1 MGMAKP
7 SNYKPGGSGRD
18 TYIIRNN
25 GGLYHEFT
33 PASAMTPAN
42 FRNCQMRQS
51 FNLCGLDVK
60 MPNYHADGSGRDSYI
75 VMSNGGFKPEKLAAE
90 FDHTFVHSLRRYKL
104 PSTPSEYS
112 RPKTTKGAQRMSK
125 AYSKSIRDSQTN
137 PYLRS

>member
-7 SNYKPGGSGRD
+7 ASYNPGGSGRD

-42 FRNCQMRQS
+42 FRSCQMRQS
-51 FNLCGLDVK
+51 FNLCGLDIK
-60 MPNYHADGSGRDSYI
+60 RPNYQPDGSGRDTYI
-75 VMSNGGFKPEKLAAE
+75 GKSNGGLYPEKIAAE

-104 PSTPSEYS
+104 PSTPSELT
-112 RPKTTKGAQRMSK
+112 RPKTTRAPEPK
-125 AYSKSIRDSQTN
+125 YI
-137 PYLRS
+137 PP